1 MVFSDMPLFSSGG
14 GSNYRIPSVVAD
26 RHGNFYAFCNDR
38 RGTLSDAAGEVYLCF
53 ARKKAGREW
62 ETPRPLIAVEGWATS
77 MGSAVYDPGTDT
89 VMCCGEKIPV
99 QRREFG
105 HYSAGQLAEYEAEA
119 ERKSRALGILRG
131 RFVLFTSDGGE
142 TWGERPHVIE
152 KRAFTHTDGREI
164 LLGGSCHGSA
174 HGICLRRG
182 PHAGRLITPS
192 RTQAGQYANW
202 DELRVNVYNNAL
214 WSDDHGLTWHASAP
228 VQLGTGEG
236 TLIEQAD
243 GTLTYNSRAYFRDG
257 LRYLATSTDGG
268 ETWGDFRT
276 DSYLREETFC
286 GCNASFLRVERD
298 ALADPSILPPDADGI
313 TLFAN
318 PRAEKRVNMAVCW
331 SFDGG
336 RTWAGAKTVFPGPS
350 SYSSLDYSREED
362 RFVLLYERGEEDPCD
377 GGIAAA
383 EFDLAWL
390 FS

>member
-1 MVFSDMPLFSSGG
+1 MYFSDMPLFPSGG
-14 GSNYRIPSVVAD
+14 GSNYRIPSVAAD
-26 RHGNFYAFCNDR
+26 RHGTFYAFCNDR

-53 ARKKAGREW
+53 ARKKAGMEW
-62 ETPRPLIAVEGWATS
+62 EEPRPLIAVEGWATS
-77 MGSAVYDPGTDT
+77 MGSAVYDPVTDT

-105 HYSAGQLAEYEAEA
+105 HYSAEQLAAYEAEA
-119 ERKSRALGILRG
+119 ERKARELGILRG
-131 RFVLFTSDGGE
+131 RFVLFSGDGGE
-142 TWGERPHVIE
+142 TWGERPHEIE

-174 HGICLRRG
+174 HGICLRHG
-182 PHAGRLITPS
+182 PHAGRLICPS

-202 DELRVNVYNNAL
+202 DELRLNVYNNAL
-214 WSDDHGLTWHASAP
+214 WSDDHGLIWHASAP

-243 GTLTYNSRAYFRDG
+243 GSLTYNSRAYFRDG

-268 ETWGDFRT
+268 ETWVDFRA
-276 DSYLREETFC
+276 DAYLREETFC
-286 GCNASFLRVERD
+286 GCNASFLRLERD
-298 ALADPSILPPDADGI
+298 ELADPSLLPPDADGI

-336 RTWAGAKTVFPGPS
+336 RTWAGSKTVFAGPS
-350 SYSSLDYSREED
+350 SYSSLDYARAAD